1 MYSNLAKTNYEMKD
15 MILSSLRNRIIE
27 ENNLTPLDI
36 LKGFHEKSKIDLE
49 YESAATEQNLQKISL
64 IEKEYERYLID
75 LVKNNI
81 QDVYDTEFNSA
92 FEKAKQSCPNLTL
105 EDVIT
110 YNEKGEKGKN
120 LSVSVKD
127 ASWQFIR
134 ALKDLDTSLKRKFLK
149 DTNTY
154 IESYIKKNYGNIY
167 CIDCRSYWNN
177 ILGLPHSMEV
187 NAPIDIDFS
196 EVYELCKDFNG
207 SFSDWFEV
215 EYDTH
220 IGSKEELQFA
230 KYDKPK
236 ISVHLTETQAKELFD
251 KAINAVIYQNNC
263 IGELEYL
270 QNLEAQPITI
280 NINTKTN
287 KCELIDGYKRLLYI
301 TDEKLLSYNAP
312 VRVFTD
318 LDDSQFLALLY
329 AANVWK
335 TKELFHDR
343 GFLFALKTRFNF
355 VIPLS
360 AYDNKGNIRLDELS
374 TIQLYD
380 FAGNLAHVDKSVI
393 MNTLHNHK
401 FFVSDMRVLYN
412 FLPQQAEKYSY
423 DRNILE
429 EIMFSII
436 ELVGEARRTKDND
449 IQKELS
455 EELITSIFED
465 DSIKTACS
473 KKHLSSRTYVMN
485 YFRDKGLYKRIIE
498 MIKKG
503 LFND

>member
-1 MYSNLAKTNYEMKD
+1 MFSNLVKTDYEIKD
-15 MILSSLRNRIIE
+15 VSLLSLRNRIIQ

-36 LKGFHEKSKIDLE
+36 LKGFHEKSNIDLE
-49 YESAATEQNLQKISL
+49 YESGFTEQNK
-64 IEKEYERYLID
+64 
-75 LVKNNI
+75 
-81 QDVYDTEFNSA
+81 
-92 FEKAKQSCPNLTL
+92 
-105 EDVIT
+105 
-110 YNEKGEKGKN
+110 
-120 LSVSVKD
+120 KD
-127 ASWQFIR
+127 ASAIEEEYKRYIQVEIGKVLQDMYDAEFNLAFENCKKHYSKIT
-134 ALKDLDTSLKRKFLK
+134 LNDILEYKKDKK
-149 DTNTY
+149 DIPIDIQNAYFYFTRSISDPSDLLRRRVSKAAKEY
-154 IESYIKKNYGNIY
+154 IVSYIKKTFGDTYK
-167 CIDCRSYWNN
+167 IDLASRFNN
-177 ILGLPHSMEV
+177 FVGLPHQLDT
-187 NAPIDIDFS
+187 NNPIDIDFS
-196 EVYELCKDFNG
+196 EIYECFYDNAG
-207 SFSDWFEV
+207 SFSPAIIEL

-220 IGSKEELQFA
+220 LGRTGTLRLYKSDIINVF
-230 KYDKPK
+230 
-236 ISVHLTETQAKELFD
+236 VHLPESKAKELFD
-251 KAINAVIYQNNC
+251 NAINSVIYQNNC
-263 IGELEYL
+263 VGELEYL

-312 VRVFTD
+312 VRIFTD

-343 GFLFALKTRFNF
+343 GFLFALRTRFNF

-360 AYDNKGNIRLDELS
+360 AYDNKGNFRLDELS

-455 EELITSIFED
+455 EELIISIFED

-498 MIKKG
+498 IIKKG